1 MDPRFHRVAGNVSG
15 GRVVRRGFTLIEVMI
30 VIAIILALATL
41 VAVTLFSQ
49 RDKATKQIAQVQMRG
64 IKGGMELFRLDFNRY
79 PTEEETVE
87 VLWNKDL
94 LDPDADTAVWKQY
107 LEEAVP
113 KDQWGNEWGYETLV
127 NEENSQPGYK
137 LWSNGPDGEEGT
149 DDDIMD
155 GKNLPSEETEGLGD
169 SPTGGTGG

>member
-1 MDPRFHRVAGNVSG
+1 MDPRFQRVAGNGYV
-15 GRVVRRGFTLIEVMI
+15 GRAARRGFTLIEVMI

-49 RDKATKQIAQVQMRG
+49 RDDATKKIAQVQMRG
-64 IKGGMELFRLDFNRY
+64 IKSGMELFRLDFNRY

-87 VLWNKDL
+87 VLWNKEL
-94 LDPDADTAVWKQY
+94 LDPEADTAVWKQY

-113 KDQWGNEWGYETLV
+113 KDQWGHEWGYEPLV

-155 GKNLPSEETEGLGD
+155 GKNLPSEEADALGGT
-169 SPTGGTGG
+169 PTGGTGG